1 MAAVDARARADIHN
15 VISGLHRLFIVLHH
29 YDGIAQVAQVLQRL
43 DKPCIIPLVQPN
55 GGLIQDIQHPHQ
67 AGTDLGRQ
75 PDALTFPAGKGAGAA
90 GQGQVVESHIAQE
103 RKPALDL
110 LDDLSGDFLL
120 HIGQFQRVHKLQR
133 VPHTHLTKVADVDAA
148 HCHRQYFGPQAV
160 AVAVGA
166 GDRGHESGDIIPH
179 PFAAGLLKA
188 PLQVIHDALKVIDEL
203 ALKARRLPHHLKFF
217 ALSAKEHQVQLVLW
231 HILYRYI

>member
-1 MAAVDARARADIHN
+1 M
-15 VISGLHRLFIVLHH
+15 S
-29 YDGIAQVAQVLQRL
+29 
-43 DKPCIIPLVQPN
+43 
-55 GGLIQDIQHPHQ
+55 
-67 AGTDLGRQ
+67 RQ
-75 PDALTFPAGKGAGAA
+75 PDALAFPAGKGAGAA
-90 GQGQVVESHIAQE
+90 GQRQIIEPHIRKE
-103 RKPALDL
+103 GKPALDL

-120 HIGQFQRVHKLQR
+120 HVGQFQRVHKFQG
-133 VPHTHLTKVADVDAA
+133 VPHAHLTKVADIDAA
-148 HCHRQYFGPQAV
+148 HRHRQHFGPQAV

-188 PLQVIHDALKVIDEL
+188 PLQVIHNALKVIDEL